1 MALFYLKQYDKWLN
15 EVRDKREQNNVY
27 GIQKK
32 YDYDALQNTMNQKVI
47 RRQRIIIILSVIAIV
62 VLSALVLSQVRLA
75 RIRKQ
80 EAEIKASLIRFMH
93 KNEELAKQSESAIK
107 AHQELELKHQE
118 SEDARQRLAS
128 QVEEYKTAYE
138 TSDRNLS
145 KVILKQ
151 HQIMQ
156 KMAVYLDHKSDSAL
170 LDSLKYSVLGGVDYW
185 EAMQNAFDEHFPGMR
200 KKLMQQYPQL
210 TENEQKILLLSY
222 VDASRNDT
230 ALLLDTSVFM
240 VDKLRISVKKKM
252 GENVPKSSKMA

>member
-1 MALFYLKQYDKWLN
+1 
-15 EVRDKREQNNVY
+15 
-27 GIQKK
+27 
-32 YDYDALQNTMNQKVI
+32 MNRKVI
-47 RRQRIIIILSVIAIV
+47 LRQRVIIILSIIAVV
-62 VLSALVLSQVRLA
+62 VLLAFVLSQIRLS

-93 KNEELAKQSESAIK
+93 QNEELAKQSESAIK

-156 KMAVYLDHKSDSAL
+156 KMAVFLDNEGDSAL

-185 EAMQNAFDEHFPGMR
+185 DAMQNAFDEHFPGMR

-210 TENEQKILLLSY
+210 TENEQKVLLLSY

-230 ALLLDTSVFM
+230 ALLLGTSVFM
-240 VDKLRISVKKKM
+240 VDKLRTNVKKKM
-252 GENVPKSSKMA
+252 GKNVPKASEMA

>member
-1 MALFYLKQYDKWLN
+1 
-15 EVRDKREQNNVY
+15 
-27 GIQKK
+27 
-32 YDYDALQNTMNQKVI
+32 MNQKVI

-62 VLSALVLSQVRLA
+62 VLSALVLSQVRLS

-93 KNEELAKQSESAIK
+93 QNEELAKQSESAMK
-107 AHQELELKHQE
+107 AHQELEQKHQE
-118 SEDARQRLAS
+118 SEKVRQSLAN
-128 QVEEYKTAYE
+128 QVEEYRTAYE

-156 KMAVYLDHKSDSAL
+156 KMAVYLDHKSDSDL

-210 TENEQKILLLSY
+210 TENEQKVLLLSY

-230 ALLLDTSVFM
+230 ALLLDTSVSW
-240 VDKLRISVKKKM
+240 LTNCAS
-252 GENVPKSSKMA
+252 A